1 MASNGEQ
8 FVTDAEGKCVGVM
21 LDLDTYER
29 LCQAEAELN
38 DIRDYDDA
46 KPQVD
51 AEVKAGE
58 FSTLAEHK
66 FDYGKVK

>member
-1 MASNGEQ
+1 
-8 FVTDAEGKCVGVM
+8 VGVM

-66 FDYGKVK
+66 SDYGKVK